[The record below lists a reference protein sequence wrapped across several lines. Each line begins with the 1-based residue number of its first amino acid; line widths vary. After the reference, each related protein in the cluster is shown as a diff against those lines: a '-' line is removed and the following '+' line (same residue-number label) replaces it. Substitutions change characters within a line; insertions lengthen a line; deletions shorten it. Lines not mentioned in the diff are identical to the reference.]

1 MRYYYTSDPFNG
13 LFDDLFGSWSDSGR
27 RFPPVDLYE
36 TDRAYVIEMEV
47 AGYGEDEVRLHVD
60 RHVLEISSEGVK
72 EAEDRSYLT
81 HEIHTPAFR
90 RSFSLPENVDEG
102 AIEAS
107 YDNGM
112 LVVTIPKK
120 AEAQAR
126 RIEVK
131 IASPADREGLPTHGH
146 PDGSM
151 DAGCRRGAWERGSR
165 RHLRVFRA

>member
-1 MRYYYTSDPFNG
+1 MARDITRYERNLMKDMDHWFDSFFNTRKVPSVDIREGKDSYTI
-13 LFDDLFGSWSDSGR
+13 
-27 RFPPVDLYE
+27 
-36 TDRAYVIEMEV
+36 RASL
-47 AGYGEDEVRLHVD
+47 AGYDEDAIKVYVEDHILHISGEEKEENKEKDKENKKY
-60 RHVLEISSEGVK
+60 IVK
-72 EAEDRSYLT
+72 ERKVTSFE
-81 HEIHTPAFR
+81 

-131 IASPADREGLPTHGH
+131 IASPAEGEK
-146 PDGSM
+146 
-151 DAGCRRGAWERGSR
+151 A
-165 RHLRVFRA
+165 

>member
-36 TDRAYVIEMEV
+36 TDKAYVIEMEV

-60 RHVLEISSEGVK
+60 RHVLEISSDGVK
-72 EAEDRSYLT
+72 EVYFRDT
-81 HEIHTPAFR
+81 PTPEIHTPAFR

-131 IASPADREGLPTHGH
+131 IASPAEGEK
-146 PDGSM
+146 
-151 DAGCRRGAWERGSR
+151 A
-165 RHLRVFRA
+165 

>member
-1 MRYYYTSDPFNG
+1 M
-13 LFDDLFGSWSDSGR
+13 
-27 RFPPVDLYE
+27 
-36 TDRAYVIEMEV
+36 
-47 AGYGEDEVRLHVD
+47 RLHVD

-72 EAEDRSYLT
+72 EDEDRSYLT

-120 AEAQAR
+120 AEA
-126 RIEVK
+126 
-131 IASPADREGLPTHGH
+131 
-146 PDGSM
+146 
-151 DAGCRRGAWERGSR
+151 DAGCRRGAWGERDPAASSCLQG
-165 RHLRVFRA
+165 L

>member
-36 TDRAYVIEMEV
+36 TDKAYVIEMEV
-47 AGYGEDEVRLHVD
+47 AGYGEE
-60 RHVLEISSEGVK
+60 HVLEISSEGVK

-131 IASPADREGLPTHGH
+131 IASPAEGEK
-146 PDGSM
+146 
-151 DAGCRRGAWERGSR
+151 A
-165 RHLRVFRA
+165 